1 MNTKFKSRILEAVH
15 DTASSLHETGCIS
28 GERMKEYDALC
39 VEPVPAYGS
48 EEIRN
53 LRRRLEISQQ
63 ALATVLNTS
72 LSTVQKWEIGAKSR
86 EARPASCCTCWTGKD
101 LKFCFKLYI
110 PMADRTESI

>member
-15 DTASSLHETGCIS
+15 DTASSLHETGCLS

-48 EEIRN
+48 EEIRD

-72 LSTVQKWEIGAKSR
+72 LSTVQKWEIGAKKPGGPS
-86 EARPASCCTCWTGKD
+86 S
-101 LKFCFKLYI
+101 KLLYLL
-110 PMADRTESI
+110 DKKGLEVLL

>member
-48 EEIRN
+48 EEIRD

-72 LSTVQKWEIGAKSR
+72 LSRSGKSAPKSR
-86 EARPASCCTCWTGKD
+86 EVRPASCCTCWTGKD
-101 LKFCFKLYI
+101 LKFCFKFYI